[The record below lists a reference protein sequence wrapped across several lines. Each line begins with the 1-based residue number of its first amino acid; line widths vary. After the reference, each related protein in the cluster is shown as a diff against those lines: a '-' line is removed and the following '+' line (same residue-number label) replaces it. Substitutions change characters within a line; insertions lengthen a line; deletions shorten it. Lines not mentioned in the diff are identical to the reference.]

1 MGRSIYCVV
10 TAAGSGTR
18 LGNPGPKALVELA
31 GSPLL
36 HHSLRALE
44 PLEDLVGVV
53 ITAPPD
59 YLETFTQV
67 AQDASLSYPW
77 KVVAGGSTRQ
87 NSVYQGLKG
96 LLSFDRG
103 ARQVCADDPE
113 AIVLIHDAARAL
125 TPLEQFQRVC
135 RAVASG
141 CPAVVPA
148 TELVDTV
155 REVAGESFTRQGVAI
170 TPAGATP
177 DRSRLRCVQT
187 PQGFA
192 GNVIFAAHQQGREK
206 DQAEGGAL
214 DDAMLVARLGV
225 QQYFVAG
232 SRQALKITYPLDLQL
247 ATWLAQNPNR
257 E

>member
-18 LGNPGPKALVELA
+18 LGNPGPKALVNLA

-36 HHSLRALE
+36 HHALHTLESLK
-44 PLEDLVGVV
+44 DLVGVV
-53 ITAPPD
+53 VTAPQD
-59 YLETFTQV
+59 YLEAFTEIVQN
-67 AQDASLSYPW
+67 AALPYPC
-77 KVVAGGSTRQ
+77 KIVAGGSTRQ
-87 NSVYQGLKG
+87 YSVYQGLQG
-96 LLSFDRG
+96 LLTFDKDEG
-103 ARQVCADDPE
+103 QLAPDDPD

-125 TPLEQFQRVC
+125 TPLDQFQRVC
-135 RAVASG
+135 SAVASG

-155 REVAGESFTRQGVAI
+155 REIAGESFTRQELEI

-192 GNVIFAAHQQGREK
+192 GNIIFAAHQQEQEA
-206 DQAEGGAL
+206 DQVRGGAL
-214 DDAMLVARLGV
+214 DDAMLVTRLGY

-232 SRQALKITYPLDLQL
+232 SRRALKITYPLDLQL
-247 ATWLAQNPNR
+247 ATWMAQNSN
-257 E
+257 

>member
-18 LGNPGPKALVELA
+18 LGNPEPKALVKLA
-31 GSPLL
+31 GHTLL
-36 HHSLRALE
+36 HHALRAIE
-44 PLEDLVGVV
+44 PLQDLAGVV
-53 ITAPPD
+53 ITAPQD

-67 AQDASLSYPW
+67 ARGAALSYPW
-77 KVVAGGSTRQ
+77 KIVAGGATRQ
-87 NSVYQGLKG
+87 NSVYQGLQG
-96 LLSFDRG
+96 LLSFDRDTG
-103 ARQVCADDPE
+103 QVAADDPE

-125 TPLEQFQRVC
+125 TPLDQFQRVC
-135 RAVASG
+135 TAVASG

-155 REVAGESFTRQGVAI
+155 REVAGESFTRQGVEI

-177 DRSRLRCVQT
+177 DRARLRCVQT

-192 GNVIFAAHQQGREK
+192 GNVIFAAHQQGREE
-206 DQAEGGAL
+206 DQAGGGAL
-214 DDAMLVARLGV
+214 DDAMLVARLGYH
-225 QQYFVAG
+225 QYFVAG
-232 SRQALKITYPLDLQL
+232 SRRALKITYPLDLQL